1 MRRRAARACAAGC
14 LAAAAWL
21 ALAGTGW
28 GRESVFDEGAAA
40 SDREAAPPESP
51 GKPSVTVD
59 TERLKGLLPGVMPE
73 WDFVPAI
80 RLRLDLDGAAGAAP
94 MDTLRTL
101 NQRVG
106 AVEVEMPMRG
116 VWVGM
121 EGDSDPERPMRAT
134 FSVQREF

>member
-1 MRRRAARACAAGC
+1 MKNRATKAAVC
-14 LAAAAWL
+14 LAAVAWLAAAA
-21 ALAGTGW
+21 GW

-59 TERLKGLLPGVMPE
+59 TGRLRGLLPGVMPE

-80 RLRLDLDGAAGAAP
+80 RLRLDFDGSEAAAP
-94 MDTLRTL
+94 VETMRTL
-101 NQRVG
+101 NQHVG
-106 AVEVEMPMRG
+106 AVEVETPVRG

-121 EGDSDPERPMRAT
+121 EGDADPEKPMRAT